1 MERKEVIEGLLQY
14 LLNQKRLAD
23 EWAEEIRWKAELAEQ
38 KGDEEKAHCRR
49 RLLGMR
55 ETEIENLKRYIDL
68 VQELHYEETK

>member
-1 MERKEVIEGLLQY
+1 MEKKEIIEGLLQY

-23 EWAEEIRWKAELAEQ
+23 ELAEEYRWKADQAER
-38 KGDEEKAHCRR
+38 KGDEGKAHCRR